1 MGNSES
7 ATVDSN
13 STPISNSPSN
23 NAPSTT
29 INNSN
34 VQKGCPVVHHQ
45 GKENMPHPPI
55 YRSECPAAVGDAQG
69 AAIDQR
75 NMMPP
80 PNQLPAPDQPF
91 PLPIERQW
99 STIPKPGG
107 KKEETWQYPSQQ
119 MFWNAMLRKG
129 WRWKESDIKQEDM
142 ANIIKIHNANNEQ
155 AWREILKW
163 EALHCKECMSPKLV
177 SFKGNAQKYSPRAR
191 IRQLLGYGLPFDR
204 HDWIVD
210 RCDKSVHYIIDY
222 YDNGPV
228 DPRTSE
234 FTFLDVRPAVDSL
247 TNVWDRM
254 TVAYMRF
261 KYDYLGLEPKSNIQP
276 QNS

>member
-7 ATVDSN
+7 NPTATSNTTPIPDSN
-13 STPISNSPSN
+13 NKSTSN
-23 NAPSTT
+23 NE
-29 INNSN
+29 N
-34 VQKGCPVVHHQ
+34 VRGCPVMHQ
-45 GKENMPHPPI
+45 DGENRKNMPI
-55 YRSECPAAVGDAQG
+55 YRSECPAAAGDVQG

-99 STIPKPGG
+99 STIPKPGA
-107 KKEETWQYPSQQ
+107 KEEETWQYPSQQ

-129 WRWKESDIKQEDM
+129 WRWNESDIKQEDM
-142 ANIIKIHNANNEQ
+142 ANIIRIHNANNEQ

-177 SFKGNAQKYSPRAR
+177 SFKGNAKKFSPRAR
-191 IRQLLGYGLPFDR
+191 FRQLLGYGLPFDR

-210 RCDKSVHYIIDY
+210 RCGKPVHYIIDY

-254 TVAYMRF
+254 TVAYMRL
-261 KYDYLGLEPKSNIQP
+261 KYDYLGLEPKRPVQQQQSG
-276 QNS
+276 